1 MNITTLTT
9 CDQDKFKDFIV
20 IDESSINS
28 NEFVTFGRLLLKST
42 TQKEN
47 KDSKKSS
54 PKSKIRYR
62 LSSKYDFKNLK
73 YGSEESCQNND
84 DDGETILLKDENS
97 NERTVELIENQEY
110 LKEFEEIKIVQNST
124 QNNEELHKTAF
135 LEFCSKLQ
143 KLWLL
148 GLLVILLFL
157 FLACNLQLEDDL
169 CSNKNRSVP
178 LSCALDGY
186 IELSRMG

>member
-1 MNITTLTT
+1 MGVSVHLRHIIEILTMNITTLTT

-42 TQKEN
+42 NQNEN

-62 LSSKYDFKNLK
+62 LSGKYDFENLK

-110 LKEFEEIKIVQNST
+110 LKEF
-124 QNNEELHKTAF
+124 
-135 LEFCSKLQ
+135 
-143 KLWLL
+143 
-148 GLLVILLFL
+148 
-157 FLACNLQLEDDL
+157 
-169 CSNKNRSVP
+169 
-178 LSCALDGY
+178 
-186 IELSRMG
+186 